1 MNKTLVITAIT
12 LVAVVMGMSSVVPAI
27 ANHGGTGDCI
37 PVELRFGDAKVIHR
51 DAILPAESDI
61 DRNGNGNVCGVN
73 IPANEN
79 APAFRFAF
87 DDHIA
92 AGPPARR

>member
-1 MNKTLVITAIT
+1 MNKTLVITVVT
-12 LVAVVMGMSSVVPAI
+12 LVAVVMGMSSVVPAM
-27 ANHGGTGDCI
+27 ANHDADSGDCI

-51 DAILPAESDI
+51 DASPEESDI

-87 DDHIA
+87 DDHT

>member
-51 DAILPAESDI
+51 DASAAESDI

-87 DDHIA
+87 DDHIV
-92 AGPPARR
+92 PAMRR